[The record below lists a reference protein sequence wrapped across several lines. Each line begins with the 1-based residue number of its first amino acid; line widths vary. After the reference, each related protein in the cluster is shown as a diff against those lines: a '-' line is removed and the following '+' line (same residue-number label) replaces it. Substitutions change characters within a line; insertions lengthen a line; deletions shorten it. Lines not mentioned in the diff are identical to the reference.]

1 MLNMLTSL
9 LSTVSALIKF
19 VIDGI
24 SSLILFIG
32 KIPTFTAYLATL
44 IGYVIPTAILPFITV
59 SISIYLVLFLLG
71 RSNS

>member
-1 MLNMLTSL
+1 MLDMLMSL
-9 LSTVSALIKF
+9 LSTVSALVKF
-19 VIDGI
+19 VIDSV

-32 KIPTFTAYLATL
+32 KIPTFTAYLVTL